1 MSFTRTVL
9 YGAPLL
15 AAICFAVNSLAAAAA
30 VPASVAVTCGA
41 NGVAVQVLGSG
52 GPEMKGRASSSYLI
66 WQDGKARVLV
76 DAGGGSALRFGESG
90 ALMTDLEVVLFTHL
104 HSDHSADFPVLVKSA
119 HFEPRK
125 AALPVLGP
133 PGTELMPSMT
143 EFVDTLFAPK
153 TGLYRYLGMQGNET
167 SFEIKPQTLALDAN
181 EVRQVFDSPLLK
193 VFATVVIHAK
203 IPALA
208 YRVELDGKSIS
219 FSGDTNGNNGNLE
232 KVAAHSNVFV
242 AHHAIDD
249 GFHTPFGERTLHMP
263 PALIG
268 KIAASANVGNLILS
282 HRRPETLGKEAS
294 TQKAIEREYKG
305 PMAFANDMDCY
316 AVR

>member
-1 MSFTRTVL
+1 MSSTRAVL
-9 YGAPLL
+9 RQPLSL
-15 AAICFAVNSLAAAAA
+15 AAIAFAANALVAAAAT
-30 VPASVAVTCGA
+30 PASTSVTCGA
-41 NGVAVQVLGSG
+41 TGVAVQVLGSG

-90 ALMTDLEVVLFTHL
+90 ALMADLDVALFTHL

-153 TGLYRYLGMQGNET
+153 TGLYRYLGKQGNEI
-167 SFEIKPQTLALDAN
+167 SFELKPQTLSLDET
-181 EVRQVFDSPLLK
+181 EVRQVFDSARVK

-208 YRVELDGKSIS
+208 YRVEIDGKLIS

-232 KVAAHSNVFV
+232 KVAAQSNVFV

-249 GFHTPFGERTLHMP
+249 GFHSPFGERTLHMP
-263 PALIG
+263 PQLIG

-294 TQKAIEREYKG
+294 AQKAIEREYKG
-305 PMAFANDMDCY
+305 PMVFANDLDCF